1 MVIIINSQDIFSG
14 SEFEYTYDFVFG
26 LHDNLR
32 GDPTVNV
39 EQACVKVLNPMYAM
53 MFHSMAKTSLSE
65 KGKQLITETGAL
77 RKYLTISY
85 EDNAFLDKG
94 KQRLQA
100 EFWSQ

>member
-14 SEFEYTYDFVFG
+14 SEFEYTYDFYLVCMIG
-26 LHDNLR
+26 GPDCKCRTSVCEL
-32 GDPTVNV
+32 
-39 EQACVKVLNPMYAM
+39 VLNPMYVM